1 MNEIEGI
8 ANLTRRTAGSDARA
22 QNVAAGTALSDLVR
36 STLGPNGRD
45 KMLVGNG
52 TVVVTNDGASI
63 VDRVPIDS
71 PAARLVAGVARA
83 QSGELGD
90 GSTAAIVL
98 AGALLAEA
106 ESLVEDGVH
115 PTSVIAGYH
124 EAATRVGQVL
134 DEVATTPVDIEAAR
148 RSLVETAIT
157 GRWDE
162 ARTTF
167 LADLTARA
175 YRAARHGDAVRLEN
189 VTVHGVPGAATT
201 ASELIDGLV
210 VDTDASSTSLADIPA
225 PAPRRI
231 RDARIA
237 VVDDEL
243 TIDSPKSVT
252 RYTVADATEL
262 ERTRTFER
270 DEYRRFVE
278 TLTTHDVDVLF
289 CQKSVDDRLR
299 TELGRAGVLVF
310 ERTRQDEVHKLGRA
324 TGARP
329 VMRLDELDAAA
340 VGNADDVER
349 VTLGGGAFVIVRSAS
364 SSQVSLLLRGGP
376 SHVVDETERIVVDAL
391 SLLQTFDARPR
402 LVPGGGACEVTLA
415 RDLRRWGRGVG
426 GRESLAVDAFA
437 DALET
442 IPRTLA
448 RNAGHDPIDAL
459 LELRHR
465 HADGE
470 THTGLDVE
478 ADQFGD
484 MVARDVVEPV
494 RLKDRV
500 VANATDAA
508 TLVLRI
514 DGIVETAGNGSGGGG
529 HHHDHEHDHSHA
541 GGGFRSDPHGYPW
554 AISH

>member
-1 MNEIEGI
+1 MNGIEGI
-8 ANLTRRTAGSDARA
+8 ANLTRRTDGDDARER
-22 QNVAAGTALSDLVR
+22 NVAAGTALSALVR

-63 VDRVPIDS
+63 VDRVTLDS

-115 PTSVIAGYH
+115 PTSVIAGYR
-124 EAATRVGQVL
+124 EAAGRAAGVL
-134 DEVATTPVDIEAAR
+134 DEVATTPVDLETAR
-148 RSLVETAIT
+148 RALVETAIT
-157 GRWDE
+157 GRWDAE
-162 ARTTF
+162 RSAF
-167 LADLTARA
+167 LADLTVRA
-175 YRAARHGDAVRLEN
+175 YGAARHDDAIRLEN
-189 VTVHGVPGAATT
+189 VTVHGVPGGATT

-210 VDTDASSTSLADIPA
+210 VDTDASSTSLAEIAA

-231 RDARIA
+231 EDARVA

-243 TIDSPKSVT
+243 TVQSPTSVAG
-252 RYTVADATEL
+252 YTVEGADDL

-278 TLTTHDVDVLF
+278 ILTGHGVDILF
-289 CQKSVDDRLR
+289 CQKSVDDGIRA
-299 TELGRAGVLVF
+299 ELARAGVLVF

-329 VMRLDELDAAA
+329 VMRLDELDGSA
-340 VGNADDVER
+340 VGHADEVER

-376 SHVVDETERIVVDAL
+376 PHVVDETERIVVDAL
-391 SLLQTFDARPR
+391 ALLRTFDAQPR
-402 LVPGGGACEVTLA
+402 LVPGGGACEVALA
-415 RDLRRWGRGVG
+415 RDLRTWGRGVG

-448 RNAGHDPIDAL
+448 RNAGHDPIDTL

-470 THTGLDVE
+470 THAGIDVE
-478 ADQFGD
+478 ADELGD
-484 MVARDVVEPV
+484 MMARDVVEPV

-514 DGIVETAGNGSGGGG
+514 DGIVETAGNGSSGGG
-529 HHHDHEHDHSHA
+529 HDHDHDHDHSHA